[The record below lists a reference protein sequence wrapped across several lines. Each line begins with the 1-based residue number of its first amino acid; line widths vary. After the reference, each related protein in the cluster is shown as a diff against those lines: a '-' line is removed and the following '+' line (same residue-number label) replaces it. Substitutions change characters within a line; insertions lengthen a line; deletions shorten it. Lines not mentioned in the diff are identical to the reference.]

1 MPELTNAGIAV
12 VTVIILLGS
21 LVQGSLGFGAALIAL
36 PVLVFIDPVF
46 APGPLM
52 ALGFLMGFM
61 ILARDRSELDF
72 RGVKIAWPGQIIGI
86 VIAINFLRLIPKD
99 QMSLI
104 FGIALLAAV
113 ILTSSKFCVRITPI
127 SLFLTGILSGFMGTS
142 SALGGAPM
150 GILYQHAPG
159 KRLRSTV
166 ACLLMVGSGSV
177 LVALFVTGQFGRAE
191 WWATLILLPGS
202 LAGFALSWPVA
213 RYLDAG
219 LLRTVVL
226 VFAGIGGVVLVARS
240 VWLYS

>member
-1 MPELTNAGIAV
+1 
-12 VTVIILLGS
+12 
-21 LVQGSLGFGAALIAL
+21 
-36 PVLVFIDPVF
+36 
-46 APGPLM
+46 
-52 ALGFLMGFM
+52 
-61 ILARDRSELDF
+61 
-72 RGVKIAWPGQIIGI
+72 
-86 VIAINFLRLIPKD
+86 
-99 QMSLI
+99 
-104 FGIALLAAV
+104 
-113 ILTSSKFCVRITPI
+113 
-127 SLFLTGILSGFMGTS
+127 
-142 SALGGAPM
+142 M

-240 VWLYS
+240 VWLHS